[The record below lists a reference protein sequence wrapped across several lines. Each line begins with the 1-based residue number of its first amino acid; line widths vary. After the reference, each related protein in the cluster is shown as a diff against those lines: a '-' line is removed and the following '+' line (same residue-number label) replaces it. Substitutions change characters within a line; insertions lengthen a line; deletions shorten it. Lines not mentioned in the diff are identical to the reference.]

1 MIVVWRHTV
10 YECDKAP
17 NYWLQIM
24 SVGSCKYNEHWEVD
38 FEGTSKNVSH
48 FYGICVSVY
57 GGVDNSEL
65 IIIIIIYSNPQL
77 PVSAISVIIDFFDCL
92 EADLSR

>member
-38 FEGTSKNVSH
+38 FEGTSKTMFH
-48 FYGICVSVY
+48 IFMAFVY
-57 GGVDNSEL
+57 LYMVEL
-65 IIIIIIYSNPQL
+65 ITPN
-77 PVSAISVIIDFFDCL
+77 
-92 EADLSR
+92 